1 MGKIFQTYM
10 VRENLYPVLGKMRKI
25 EYSEKR

>member
-25 EYSEKR
+25 EYNETR

>member
-25 EYSEKR
+25 EYNEKR

>member
-10 VRENLYPVLGKMRKI
+10 VRENLYPVLGKMREMEYNEKI
-25 EYSEKR
+25 

>member
-10 VRENLYPVLGKMRKI
+10 VRENLHPVLGKMRKM
-25 EYSEKR
+25 EYNEKR